1 MSARSPGF
9 LSQKPRRPAGRVRTV
24 SPKEVPPMDARPAS
38 HPSVESLK
46 AFGLGKMDD
55 ASAEALMNHLDSC
68 PDCCKEV
75 AALSGDDFLAR
86 FRQAHGRSITPA
98 PAASLSER
106 ALHPNSA
113 PTTPAS
119 PTPIPNLP
127 PELADN
133 PE

>member
-1 MSARSPGF
+1 ET
-9 LSQKPRRPAGRVRTV
+9 L
-24 SPKEVPPMDARPAS
+24 PMDARPVT

-55 ASAEALMNHLDSC
+55 ASAEALMNHLDLC

-98 PAASLSER
+98 PAGSLSER
-106 ALHPNSA
+106 ALRPKCP

-119 PTPIPNLP
+119 PTPIPNL
-127 PELADN
+127 
-133 PE
+133 